1 MSVLF
6 CETNVKLVR
15 LIYNKRGSR
24 LKKIGMLLICL
35 FLLQACEESYPQVE
49 NNGPNSIEKVP
60 QSVPGNQVATP
71 TKKIP
76 LLKLNRS
83 TFHSVIGWMSND
95 EILFILTEDGDWT
108 VQSYNLSTETWKT
121 IYRTNT
127 PIIQGTIHPSK
138 EMILL
143 HTSSNSSSAEIQ
155 LIHKN
160 GYVVQSLSFESAE
173 IYMDWHPTN
182 PDLIVFSTFYDDW
195 SYSTFVYDGSSQQLK
210 SIEVENPFVK
220 WYDEHRLM
228 VFKWGDSSLDG
239 SDLLLYSTADGG
251 TESTEFQHVL
261 DVQNLGNTMVYV
273 QINEKQGKFEYHM
286 EQSETGQYFDWTSPA
301 VSNYSEWVVPTF
313 SVVHPNQL
321 IAIRSKAAGNVD
333 EFDDKGVLSS
343 YSLDGEK
350 RLGEIVDQPLDCSPN
365 GEVCLGGYE
374 KENWIQLNPFNE
386 QAWLQLIE

>member
-1 MSVLF
+1 M
-6 CETNVKLVR
+6 
-15 LIYNKRGSR
+15 
-24 LKKIGMLLICL
+24 KKIGMLLLCL
-35 FLLQACEESYPQVE
+35 FLLQACKESNPQLE
-49 NNGPNSIEKVP
+49 NNGPNAIEKVP
-60 QSVPGNQVATP
+60 QTVPGNQVATP

-121 IYRTNT
+121 IYKTET
-127 PIIQGTIHPSK
+127 PIIQGIIHPSK

-195 SYSTFVYDGSSQQLK
+195 SYSTFVYDGSTQQLK

-261 DVQNLGNTMVYV
+261 DVQNLGDTMVYV
-273 QINEKQGKFEYHM
+273 QINETQGKFEYHM
-286 EQSETGQYFDWTSPA
+286 EQPETGQYFDWNSPA

-313 SVVHPNQL
+313 SVVHPTQL

-343 YSLDGEK
+343 YSLNGEK
-350 RLGEIVDQPLDCSPN
+350 RLGEIVDQPIDCSPN